1 MCVRL
6 CACTSVCVCLS
17 GGHQYCQWPGEGEGE
32 GEGMNESSAE
42 TQGHLESLNQ

>member
-1 MCVRL
+1 MCVR
-6 CACTSVCVCLS
+6 ARASFAVVIS
-17 GGHQYCQWPGEGEGE
+17 IAGGLGRD